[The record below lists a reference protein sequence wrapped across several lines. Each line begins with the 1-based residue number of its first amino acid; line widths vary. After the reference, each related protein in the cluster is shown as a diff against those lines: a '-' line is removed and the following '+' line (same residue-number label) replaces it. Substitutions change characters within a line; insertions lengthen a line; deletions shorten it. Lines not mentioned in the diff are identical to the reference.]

1 MKKIKVMILVMVGSL
16 LVGCG
21 ANNTKKGVTFLEEKK
36 YEEALEAFEKG
47 VEKDKNPGEA
57 YRGMG
62 IAYFETK
69 QYEEAVESFEKALE
83 NEVEET
89 GTIYNFLGIC
99 NMKLENYENALE
111 AFEKGLAMEDSSKK
125 LRQEMMFNE
134 IAAYEKSG
142 DWENA
147 KIKVKE
153 YTAEYP
159 DDEKA
164 VKEAEFLET
173 R

>member
-1 MKKIKVMILVMVGSL
+1 MKKIKIMILVMAGSL

-21 ANNTKKGVTFLEEKK
+21 VNPTKEGVAFLEEKK
-36 YEEALEAFEKG
+36 YEEALKAFEKG
-47 VEKDKNPGEA
+47 AEKDKNPGEA

-62 IAYFETK
+62 IAYFETE
-69 QYEEAVESFEKALE
+69 QYKESAESFEKALE

-99 NMKLENYENALE
+99 NIKLENYTKAVE
-111 AFEKGLAMEDSSKK
+111 AFEKGLAMEDSSEK
-125 LRQEMMFNE
+125 LRQEMLFNE